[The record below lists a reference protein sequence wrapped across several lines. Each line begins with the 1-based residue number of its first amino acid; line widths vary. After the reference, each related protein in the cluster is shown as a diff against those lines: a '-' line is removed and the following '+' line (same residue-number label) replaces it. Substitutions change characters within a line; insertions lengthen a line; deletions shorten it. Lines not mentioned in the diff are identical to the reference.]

1 MNELK
6 SEEESIIIESN
17 EGTSK
22 EEDITVALDT
32 KEEFSDV
39 QYIVRSKYSE
49 KFLFKYAW
57 ANTLRFPII
66 LVHLLSILAFIGAG
80 IYYILSGNLSF
91 MGIALPILGLVLIPG
106 MLFIANISV
115 AKTMKRAYEKYGM
128 IGDFTVD
135 FIFGRNII
143 MRNSS
148 TKMVSIFEYSEIK
161 RMFTS
166 LGLIIIET
174 HKGYRIL
181 LDTKGFLKG
190 ERSTFIKDI
199 QKIIGRKAVN
209 TDVTW
214 KFWIRLI
221 FVGEK
226 Y

>member
-174 HKGYRIL
+174 QKGYRIL

-190 ERSTFIKDI
+190 ERSTFIKDML
-199 QKIIGRKAVN
+199 KIIGKKVVN
-209 TDVTW
+209 TDVT
-214 KFWIRLI
+214 
-221 FVGEK
+221 
-226 Y
+226 

>member
-1 MNELK
+1 LNELK

-174 HKGYRIL
+174 QKGYRIL

-209 TDVTW
+209 TDVT
-214 KFWIRLI
+214 
-221 FVGEK
+221 
-226 Y
+226 

>member
-174 HKGYRIL
+174 QKGYRIL

-209 TDVTW
+209 TDVT
-214 KFWIRLI
+214 
-221 FVGEK
+221 
-226 Y
+226 

>member
-190 ERSTFIKDI
+190 ERDVFTKDI
-199 QKIIGRKAVN
+199 VKIIRK
-209 TDVTW
+209 
-214 KFWIRLI
+214 K
-221 FVGEK
+221 
-226 Y
+226 

>member
-214 KFWIRLI
+214 KFWVRLI
-221 FVGEK
+221 FIGEK

>member
-91 MGIALPILGLVLIPG
+91 MGIALPILGVVLIPG

-190 ERSTFIKDI
+190 ERDVFTKDI
-199 QKIIGRKAVN
+199 VKIIRK
-209 TDVTW
+209 
-214 KFWIRLI
+214 K
-221 FVGEK
+221 
-226 Y
+226 

>member
-148 TKMVSIFEYSEIK
+148 TKMVSIFEYSDIK
-161 RMFTS
+161 RMFSS

-190 ERSTFIKDI
+190 ERDVFTKDI
-199 QKIIGRKAVN
+199 VKIIRK
-209 TDVTW
+209 
-214 KFWIRLI
+214 K
-221 FVGEK
+221 
-226 Y
+226 